1 MLSRQVLPS
10 ISGLGSRSLSVLC
23 LAVAMAVP
31 LAAHASTRTV
41 RDIVLDQV
49 APAALAA
56 PGAATV
62 ASRDAMAVSILVESP
77 DGSLS
82 PRSTNYLFR
91 TGERLRVKVLASR
104 TGKLYVYN
112 TNPAGVTSLVWNGE
126 VQVGQETISPRMVL
140 TGLSGEDKLHV
151 VLEPTQLPQGGV
163 MGWLNNWLGGAKAGS
178 ARDVQLDTQNTAQ
191 ATYLVNPMG
200 KGLVTTVR
208 VVHTR

>member
-1 MLSRQVLPS
+1 MLSRQVLPLRS
-10 ISGLGSRSLSVLC
+10 RLGLRSLVAVC
-23 LAVAMAVP
+23 LAVAVAVP
-31 LAAHASTRTV
+31 LAAQASTRSV

-49 APAALAA
+49 AAPAPVAG
-56 PGAATV
+56 GAAVV

-77 DGSLS
+77 DGTLS

-104 TGKLYVYN
+104 AGKLYVYN
-112 TNPAGVTSLVWNGE
+112 TNPAGATSLVWSGE

-140 TGLSGEDKLHV
+140 TGQSGEDKLHV
-151 VLEPTQLPQGGV
+151 VLEPTQAPQGGV
-163 MGWLNNWLGGAKAGS
+163 IVWLNNWLGGVKSGAS
-178 ARDVQLDTQNTAQ
+178 RDVQLDTQNTAQ